1 MWRIRWHGKLW
12 LGQMT
17 RQWKRKEK
25 FFLLLK
31 IIILAC
37 SKTQS
42 FINKLQK
49 IPTETFLNTER
60 RKHFTQRETESAMAA
75 RKRAQTATA
84 TATEQEKPKSQDP
97 TTTATTTKTASTT
110 TNSNEPPTA
119 PLKSKTSFILKLS
132 LLLLAPYFYLIFH
145 HYNIDRDLKKSIL
158 INAVLSLIG
167 FLVTVKIIPVASRYV
182 LRRNLFGFDIN
193 KKGTPG
199 GTLRVWVFFS
209 SLLEAYLWF
218 FVEFIIWVCV
228 GFWF

>member
-49 IPTETFLNTER
+49 IPTDIFKHAER

-84 TATEQEKPKSQDP
+84 TEQEKPKSQDP
-97 TTTATTTKTASTT
+97 TTTATTTKTASTS